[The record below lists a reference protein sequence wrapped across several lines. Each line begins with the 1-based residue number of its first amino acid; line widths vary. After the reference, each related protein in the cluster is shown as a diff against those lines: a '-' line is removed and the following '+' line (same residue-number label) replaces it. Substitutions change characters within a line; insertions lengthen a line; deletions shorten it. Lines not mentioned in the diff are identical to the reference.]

1 MVTENNQ
8 KECEAEIIQKMKDCS
23 HDRRSHDFNYIW
35 SIYRRVHYLTVRLYM
50 IERLYAVCNKVV
62 SSYET

>member
-8 KECEAEIIQKMKDCS
+8 KECEAEIIPTMKDCS
-23 HDRRSHDFNYIW
+23 HDRRSHDFNFFW
-35 SIYRRVHYLTVRLYM
+35 SIYRQVHYLTVRLYV
-50 IERLYAVCNKVV
+50 IEGVCNKVV